1 MAASQATNR
10 PRIGLLDQLEIKWNT
25 AIRSQTNDPAFNLD
39 FKNGFFRQTI
49 VSSYFSIYK
58 TELGYN
64 IIIKKWLATSRSRER
79 IFISNV
85 YRLELRKDDNYS
97 WRIVDEKKEVQFPK
111 FQMNLNTRFNESFSN
126 ISNYYHLSSKYSRNY
141 YLDATRNL

>member
-64 IIIKKWLATSRSRER
+64 IIIKK
-79 IFISNV
+79 
-85 YRLELRKDDNYS
+85 
-97 WRIVDEKKEVQFPK
+97 
-111 FQMNLNTRFNESFSN
+111 
-126 ISNYYHLSSKYSRNY
+126 
-141 YLDATRNL
+141 

>member
-25 AIRSQTNDPAFNLD
+25 AIRSQTWHERMNDPAFNLD

-85 YRLELRKDDNYS
+85 YRLELRKDDNYRVAGES
-97 WRIVDEKKEVQFPK
+97 W
-111 FQMNLNTRFNESFSN
+111 TRKRNYNSQNE
-126 ISNYYHLSSKYSRNY
+126 SKYSF
-141 YLDATRNL
+141 

>member
-25 AIRSQTNDPAFNLD
+25 AIRSQTWHERMNDPAFNLD

-58 TELGYN
+58 TELVDDWRHHDRGSEYLSATFIVSSYARM
-64 IIIKKWLATSRSRER
+64 III
-79 IFISNV
+79 V
-85 YRLELRKDDNYS
+85 
-97 WRIVDEKKEVQFPK
+97 
-111 FQMNLNTRFNESFSN
+111 
-126 ISNYYHLSSKYSRNY
+126 
-141 YLDATRNL
+141 